1 MPLTLEDI
9 AQLSGFSKSTVSRVI
24 NGDPNVSALTR
35 ERIMEVVN
43 KYNFQP
49 NMAARGLAAGKTRV
63 LGLVVPQGIGVIFN
77 DPFFSL
83 LIQGVSS
90 ACNASDYSVML
101 WLAEPEYERQ
111 MISKILYNGIVDGI
125 IVSSM
130 LSNDPIIT
138 ALSQGRLPFLI
149 IGRHP
154 TNPSVNTIDV
164 DNPNGARM
172 AVRHLALTGHK
183 RIATITG
190 PLSMAV
196 GADRYQGYL
205 EGIQEQKLFT
215 GSELVAEGD
224 FTENSGYLAMQKLL
238 PQQPDAVFVA
248 SDPMATGAMRA
259 ILEAGLTI
267 PQDIA
272 IVGFDDNPQA
282 CHTLPKL
289 TTVRQPT
296 QKLGMLA
303 AETLMDIIQNPSD
316 LARNIILPT
325 ELVIRESCGSRPAAD
340 SIR

>member
-24 NGDPNVSALTR
+24 NGDPNVSTTTR
-35 ERIMEVVN
+35 ESIMEVVN

-63 LGLVVPQGIGVIFN
+63 LGLVVPQGIGVIFT

-90 ACNASDYSVML
+90 TCNASDYSVML

-130 LSNDPIIT
+130 LCNDPIIA
-138 ALSQGRLPFLI
+138 ALSQGRLPFLL

-154 TNPSVNTIDV
+154 TNPSINTVDV
-164 DNPNGARM
+164 DNLNGARQ
-172 AVRHLALTGHK
+172 AVRHLALSGRK

-190 PLSMAV
+190 PQGMAV
-196 GADRYQGYL
+196 GQDRYQGYL
-205 EGIQEQKLFT
+205 DGLKDHNLSQKP
-215 GSELVAEGD
+215 EWIVEGD
-224 FTENSGYLAMQKLL
+224 FTENSGYSAMQKLL
-238 PQQPDAVFVA
+238 TQKPDAVFVA
-248 SDPMATGAMRA
+248 SDPMAIGALRA
-259 ILEAGLTI
+259 IAEAGLNT

-272 IVGFDDNPQA
+272 IIGFDNNPQA
-282 CHTLPKL
+282 SHAVPSL
-289 TTVRQPT
+289 TTVCQST
-296 QKLGMLA
+296 QQLGALA
-303 AETLMDIIQNPSD
+303 AETLIDIIQNPSN
-316 LARNIILPT
+316 LPRHIVLPT
-325 ELVIRESCGSRPAAD
+325 ELIIRDSCGCKPV
-340 SIR
+340 I